1 MSTKVITGVARLSF
15 PHLFE
20 KHAVGD
26 KGEPKYSCM
35 LLIPK
40 SDRAT
45 IKKLRDAQQEND
57 DAQDNPTD
65 WFDGHFNGVQHDST
79 VPRDAAAAS
88 EADAEKPET
97 K

>member
-1 MSTKVITGVARLSF
+1 MTALATKLLTVLAALVGLYSKGRR
-15 PHLFE
+15 E
-20 KHAVGD
+20 K
-26 KGEPKYSCM
+26 E
-35 LLIPK
+35 
-40 SDRAT
+40 
-45 IKKLRDAQQEND
+45 LRDAQQENY

-79 VPRDAAAAS
+79 VPRDASTAS

>member
-1 MSTKVITGVARLSF
+1 MTALATKLLTVLAALVGLYSKGRR
-15 PHLFE
+15 E
-20 KHAVGD
+20 K
-26 KGEPKYSCM
+26 E
-35 LLIPK
+35 
-40 SDRAT
+40 
-45 IKKLRDAQQEND
+45 LRDAQQEND

-79 VPRDAAAAS
+79 VPRDAATAS